1 MNIIKMKLRSYKHCV
16 GSFYVLTDK
25 EPEKQADSGDGLA

>member
-1 MNIIKMKLRSYKHCV
+1 MKLRSYEYCV

-25 EPEKQADSGDGLA
+25 KTEKQADSGGLA